1 MLHYLISYLKNKFI
15 SPKVWHESKPPKGV
29 IFSAWVIS
37 YCGVCTQETYLPYV
51 EHLDD
56 IGFVFYDINDGC
68 VDYHYPKK
76 LEDNQMK
83 ILYWSPHKVLPKNA
97 YKKAQMLGGGD
108 RKISKP
114 NDAPRPHPRMK
125 RA

>member
-15 SPKVWHESKPPKGV
+15 SPKVWHESKPPKV
-29 IFSAWVIS
+29 AIFSAWVIS

-51 EHLDD
+51 EYLDD
-56 IGFVFYDINDGC
+56 IGFVFYDIKDGH

-76 LEDNQMK
+76 LEDYQMK
-83 ILYWSPHKVLPKNA
+83 ILYWSPHKVLPNNA
-97 YKKAQMLGGGD
+97 YKEAKALGGGD
-108 RKISKP
+108 RKTSKP
-114 NDAPRPHPRMK
+114 NDTPRPHPRMK